1 MALSAFVAEYTAPFQ
16 NRLNCS
22 GYFVVLSSLLV
33 SALRFVMV
41 AILSDGEGGR
51 IISGSA
57 QLLCRYDLVF
67 DMEAAF
73 DCLNNLYFTQK
84 SE

>member
-1 MALSAFVAEYTAPFQ
+1 
-16 NRLNCS
+16 
-22 GYFVVLSSLLV
+22 
-33 SALRFVMV
+33 MV